1 MPNTRQ
7 GGKPDLPRLL
17 TGRQFAHLINRHPN
31 WIRRARKMGRI
42 PAAQKVGTVWV
53 YPEDALIRPAH
64 VTLDNRLLDIGIPDE
79 FLGGE
84 VWYGPEPEYPDY
96 ADRKRPPNSGPRATF
111 VPNLRTLREERNMTQ
126 YALAK
131 KSGVHH
137 TTIAKVEGGA
147 RAAPRTIVRLAG
159 ALGVDYGELLR
170 EVR

>member
-7 GGKPDLPRLL
+7 GGKQDLPRLL
-17 TGRQFAHLINRHPN
+17 TGRQFAHLINRHPH
-31 WIRRARKMGRI
+31 WVRMARNMGRI
-42 PAAQKVGTVWV
+42 PAAQKVGPLWV

-64 VTLDNRLLDIGIPDE
+64 VTLDNRLLDIGIPDS

-84 VWYGPEPEYPDY
+84 VWYGPEPEYPDHTG
-96 ADRKRPPNSGPRATF
+96 RGKLGGGPRASHC
-111 VPNLRTLREERNMTQ
+111 PNLANLREERGMTQ

-137 TTIAKVEGGA
+137 TTIAKVERGA
-147 RAAPRTIVRLAG
+147 RAAPRTIVRLAEG
-159 ALGVDYGELLR
+159 LEIDYGELLR